1 MKKTN
6 KTNGQSANTIFAEAM
21 VANPKQTKTKHTLGT
36 FEEAIDKATE
46 KATKKSLFDDM
57 LSEQRGL
64 NANCKLFAQY
74 ATDSRMM
81 VVVRA
86 KGLKV
91 LPKDF
96 AKVFTA
102 DFICDNLN
110 DDSGIYRYNG
120 KNEIC
125 KVTLAKTGKRVEE
138 YTAKEYQ
145 TLTNKDGKTAYLV
158 PMTRYTFEQFLTLA
172 KCAINNY
179 WTAIREAKTE

>member
-1 MKKTN
+1 MTKTN
-6 KTNGQSANTIFAEAM
+6 KTNGQSAMAIFAQA
-21 VANPKQTKTKHTLGT
+21 ATKKPKHTKTKHTLST

-46 KATKKSLFDDM
+46 RATRTSLFADM

-64 NANCKLFAQY
+64 NANCRLFAQY
-74 ATDSRMM
+74 ATDARMM

-102 DFICDNLN
+102 DFICDNLQA
-110 DDSGIYRYNG
+110 DFGLYRYNDQ
-120 KNEIC
+120 NQIC
-125 KVTLAKTGKRVEE
+125 KVTLAKTEERVEE
-138 YTAKEYQ
+138 YTSKEYQ
-145 TLTNKDGKTAYLV
+145 TLTYKDGRNAYLV
-158 PMTRYTFEQFLTLA
+158 PMTRYTFDQFLSLA
-172 KCAINNY
+172 KTAISNY

>member
-6 KTNGQSANTIFAEAM
+6 KNGQQAMAIFAQGQTE
-21 VANPKQTKTKHTLGT
+21 NPKQTKTKHTLST

-46 KATKKSLFDDM
+46 KATKKALFDDM

-74 ATDSRMM
+74 ATDNRML
-81 VVVRA
+81 VVVRS

-102 DFICDNLN
+102 DFICDNLRS
-110 DDSGIYRYNG
+110 DFGLYRYNTAG
-120 KNEIC
+120 AIC
-125 KVTLAKTGKRVEE
+125 KVTIAKTEDRVEE
-138 YTAKEYQ
+138 YTTKEYQ
-145 TLTNKDGKTAYLV
+145 TITNKDGKTAYLV
-158 PMTRYTFEQFLTLA
+158 PMHRYTFDQFLSLA
-172 KCAINNY
+172 KNAINNY
-179 WTAIREAKTE
+179 WTGIREAKNE

>member
-6 KTNGQSANTIFAEAM
+6 EANGKSAMAIFAQGQNE
-21 VANPKQTKTKHTLGT
+21 NPKQTKTKHTLST
-36 FEEAIDKATE
+36 FEEAVDKATE
-46 KATKKSLFDDM
+46 KATKTALFDDM

-74 ATDSRMM
+74 ATDIRMM

-96 AKVFTA
+96 AKVFSTE
-102 DFICDNLN
+102 FICDNLN
-110 DDSGIYRYNG
+110 TASGVYRYNTTG
-120 KNEIC
+120 EIC
-125 KVTLAKTGKRVEE
+125 KVTLAKTEERVEE
-138 YTAKEYQ
+138 YTSKEYQ
-145 TLTNKDGKTAYLV
+145 TITNKDGKTAYLV
-158 PMTRYTFEQFLTLA
+158 PMHRYTFEQFLTLV